1 MSGKL
6 SGFVFA
12 LIWIVLILLALL
24 ITSCSSRKPVPGKG
38 RNQEIHH
45 IRKHRNP
52 FFHRSDT
59 TQWLRYELEEM
70 LFCGNP
76 RV

>member
-24 ITSCSSRKPVPGKG
+24 ITSCSSRKPVPERG
-38 RNQEIHH
+38 NQEIHH
-45 IRKHRNP
+45 IRKHRDP